1 MKLPR
6 IDSKRLTPDVP
17 FVSGDTTRT
26 LTASDF
32 WSWAYSDM
40 VNNSQRGILA
50 EYIVATAIGADSD
63 LRIEWDAYDLTTKS
77 GIKVEVKSGAYI
89 QSWEQKKYSNIT
101 FSIRPTR
108 AWNESDGQFEGVVKR
123 QSDVY
128 VFCLLK
134 HKDQAT
140 INPMDLSQ
148 WEFYVVPTSRLNQ
161 AVGDAKSLGLKK
173 LLSLDPHCCSYGELA
188 VTVEN
193 AASGQHAVKK

>member
-17 FVSGDTTRT
+17 FVSGDTKRT

-50 EYIVATAIGADSD
+50 EYIVATAIGADRD

-89 QSWEQKKYSNIT
+89 QSWEQKDFSNIS

-108 AWNESDGQFEGVVKR
+108 AWNESDGQFEEAVKR

-128 VFCLLK
+128 AFCLLK

-161 AVGDAKSLGLKK
+161 SVGDAKSIGLKK

-188 VTVEN
+188 VAVEN
-193 AASGQHAVKK
+193 AVAN